1 MAEVCRPPMADDDTD
16 APEPEEIFER
26 TRKEGER
33 RLERP
38 LVELISTSLAAGFDI
53 IAGVVVL
60 ALLESQLEHQFGTDA
75 AHVVGSIGFGIGFVF
90 LIVGRGEL
98 FTENFL
104 VPLAGL
110 HGKGRGAWRKIAELW
125 TVSPVFN
132 VLAGGLMAVLLSV

>member
-1 MAEVCRPPMADDDTD
+1 VGS
-16 APEPEEIFER
+16 PEPEEIFER
-26 TRKEGER
+26 TRAEGER

-53 IAGVVVL
+53 IAGIVVL
-60 ALLESQLEHQFGTDA
+60 ALLESQLEHQFGSDA
-75 AHVVGSIGFGIGFVF
+75 AHVLGSIGFGIAVVF

-110 HGKGRGAWRKIAELW
+110 RGKGRDAWGKLAELW

-132 VLAGGLMAVLLSV
+132 VLAGGLGSRSSSARSSQVP